1 MEQQPEDGKEDVV
14 LCGHPKFGC
23 QVGARLANK
32 GRLQKSAVLL
42 QVGREAGRQVG
53 GWVVRYLDKGVAE
66 TLADT
71 LDGDLG
77 VAVVVAVIVAHSHLH
92 KKETDAGVRKVA
104 VCSFCPD
111 SSTDQLAVVQRMR
124 RM

>member
-1 MEQQPEDGKEDVV
+1 M
-14 LCGHPKFGC
+14 
-23 QVGARLANK
+23 
-32 GRLQKSAVLL
+32 
-42 QVGREAGRQVG
+42 G

-92 KKETDAGVRKVA
+92 KKETDAGVR
-104 VCSFCPD
+104 
-111 SSTDQLAVVQRMR
+111 
-124 RM
+124 

>member
-1 MEQQPEDGKEDVV
+1 MRSPQVRLPGRSQACQQRPPAKECSVAP
-14 LCGHPKFGC
+14 GG
-23 QVGARLANK
+23 
-32 GRLQKSAVLL
+32 
-42 QVGREAGRQVG
+42 QVG

-111 SSTDQLAVVQRMR
+111 SSTDQLAMVQQMR

>member
-1 MEQQPEDGKEDVV
+1 MGGYV
-14 LCGHPKFGC
+14 LGRK
-23 QVGARLANK
+23 VG
-32 GRLQKSAVLL
+32 SS
-42 QVGREAGRQVG
+42 
-53 GWVVRYLDKGVAE
+53 RYLDKGVAE
-66 TLADT
+66 ALADT

-111 SSTDQLAVVQRMR
+111 SSTDQLAMVQQMR